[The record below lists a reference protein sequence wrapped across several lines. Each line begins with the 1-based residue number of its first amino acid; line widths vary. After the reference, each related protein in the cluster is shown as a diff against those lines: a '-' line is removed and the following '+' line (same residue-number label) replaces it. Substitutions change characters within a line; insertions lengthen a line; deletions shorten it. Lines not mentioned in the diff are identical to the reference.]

1 MEDISTKKNPELFQ
15 QQKITVVPLTL
26 NAHLSKFKEFWHFA
40 ENKNFF
46 LPSSGH
52 LISPIQGVNPRSR
65 EGGKEI
71 LDKEGVGTFFR
82 P

>member
-1 MEDISTKKNPELFQ
+1 MEDIHEKKPRIISTKKN
-15 QQKITVVPLTL
+15 TVVPLTL
-26 NAHLSKFKEFWHFA
+26 NAHLSKFKELWHFA

-46 LPSSGH
+46 LPSSEH
-52 LISPIQGVNPRSR
+52 LISPIHGVNPRSR